1 MKVRYALIVFVRYV
15 DICLLIIIEI
25 LIYNWLFD
33 IIININM
40 KIAGPARAGTTV
52 THVSEENLTT
62 IYIDM

>member
-25 LIYNWLFD
+25 LI
-33 IIININM
+33 M